1 MQGGG
6 CACLLRALILH
17 LACVDVCVV
26 CGVGTG
32 GQVLAGLEKQK
43 AEAGKGERKGGGAAA
58 AAASEPGLGLV
69 EEEAEEVMD
78 LDEL

>member
-1 MQGGG
+1 
-6 CACLLRALILH
+6 LH

-26 CGVGTG
+26 CGAGTG
-32 GQVLAGLEKQK
+32 WQVLAGLEKQK
-43 AEAGKGERKGGGAAA
+43 AEAAKGEGKGGGAAA

-69 EEEAEEVMD
+69 EEEADEVMD